1 MGFLHWLSAQTAIT
15 INKFDVTVKLCQ
27 KLIFLD
33 MKFPMLARLHSSF
46 LLTTCGF
53 LLLASVGCQHE
64 VASKLAGRWDMLPP
78 NEIPSE
84 SKQNTQREAVA
95 SSEKALDDTED
106 LYDSVAG
113 GEVTGTMSLVF
124 HRNGQLETYT
134 DFPMASTGKPKI
146 GKWSILSWDAAE
158 KVATVRCDLFD
169 EITETKITFI
179 DDNTIQLIPP
189 NIAVLEM
196 ELRFRRN

>member
-1 MGFLHWLSAQTAIT
+1 MLSRFHFNVIT
-15 INKFDVTVKLCQ
+15 I
-27 KLIFLD
+27 
-33 MKFPMLARLHSSF
+33 
-46 LLTTCGF
+46 TCGF
-53 LLLASVGCQHE
+53 LVLACSGCQHE

-78 NEIPSE
+78 DEIPASPDE
-84 SKQNTQREAVA
+84 SAKATA
-95 SSEKALDDTED
+95 SPASEKALGDTED
-106 LYDSVAG
+106 LFDSVAG
-113 GEVTGTMSLVF
+113 GDVTGTMSLVF

-146 GKWSILSWDAAE
+146 GKWSILSWDADE
-158 KVATVRCDLFD
+158 KIATVRCDLFD

>member
-1 MGFLHWLSAQTAIT
+1 MLSRFHFNLLTLTIGFL
-15 INKFDVTVKLCQ
+15 V
-27 KLIFLD
+27 
-33 MKFPMLARLHSSF
+33 LA
-46 LLTTCGF
+46 C
-53 LLLASVGCQHE
+53 VGCQHE
-64 VASKLAGRWDMLPP
+64 AASKLAGRWDMLPP
-78 NEIPSE
+78 NKIPSVPGKDDPAKTN
-84 SKQNTQREAVA
+84 S
-95 SSEKALDDTED
+95 SSEKVLGDTED

-124 HRNGQLETYT
+124 KRNGQLETYT

-146 GKWSILSWDAAE
+146 GKWSILSWDAEA